1 MTILQLYLQFQEQ
14 WVFLLMEFGLEPLDY
29 QFKDQIVL
37 IVHFCKILK
46 NLDNFIILFLIEK
59 SL

>member
-1 MTILQLYLQFQEQ
+1 MTILQSYLQFQEQ
-14 WVFLLMEFGLEPLDY
+14 WVFWLMEFGLELLDY

-37 IVHFCKILK
+37 IVHFCKKLK
-46 NLDNFIILFLIEK
+46 NFDNFIILFLIVK